1 MSKVLKKIFRIDDG
15 LKAVK
20 KLEKLD
26 MKLMS
31 GLSEDKDL
39 IEWEK
44 NLKVLIDTKYK
55 SDDNPYREELRKT
68 CTLLESINKAFIKY
82 LIKHH
87 PDNARLKPG
96 LKGNQDVD
104 TIRQGIYHNKSK

>member
-1 MSKVLKKIFRIDDG
+1 MLLLNKIFRRDPG

-26 MKLMS
+26 RKLMD

-44 NLKVLIDTKYK
+44 NLKILIDTDYT
-55 SDDNPYREELRKT
+55 SDDNPWYEELRKT
-68 CTLLESINKAFIKY
+68 CTILEGINKSFNEY
-82 LIKHH
+82 LIKHY
-87 PDNARLKPG
+87 PNDVRLKLR

-104 TIRQGIYHNKSK
+104 TIRQGMYRNKSK